1 MNPLNPPKSATV
13 VEHETC
19 KLFRTQYEH
28 QVDVVCEVQWDFSI
42 VDTFGTISVFRCS
55 LYGGVLISGHMQM
68 QHFLKRTVGR

>member
-28 QVDVVCEVQWDFSI
+28 QVDVICEVQWDFSV
-42 VDTFGTISVFRCS
+42 VDTFGTISVFRCP
-55 LYGGVLISGHMQM
+55 LYRGVLVSGVSLHANTA
-68 QHFLKRTVGR
+68 FP